1 MAMRGH
7 KASERL
13 SLAADGQFT
22 AEELR
27 VLNEHDKGCVA
38 CQRMQQRLTAVDAL
52 LASPRMVEP
61 PASMTNQVMDRVR
74 AHKRRRALVLAWSRR
89 AMWLVIVAATAAL
102 VAIALSSA
110 QDVLR
115 SESSVYA
122 SLVRS
127 LLAAIQLGSTLA
139 RGMQVIG
146 SAIVQRMNLAI
157 LAMYA
162 ALAIAVAALWMRLV
176 ARGPLGAARVRGN

>member
-1 MAMRGH
+1 MRCRE
-7 KASERL
+7 ASERL
-13 SLAADGQFT
+13 SLAADGQLA

-27 VLNEHDKGCVA
+27 VLNEHIEGCMA
-38 CQRMQQRLTAVDAL
+38 CQQTQQRLVSVDAL
-52 LASPRMVEP
+52 LTSPRTVEP

-89 AMWLVIVAATAAL
+89 AMWLVIIAATAAL
-102 VAIALSSA
+102 VAIAFSSA
-110 QDVLR
+110 QDLLR

-127 LLAAIQLGSTLA
+127 LLAVIQLGGTLA
-139 RGMQVIG
+139 RGMQVVG
-146 SAIVQRMNLAI
+146 SALVQRMNLAI

-162 ALAIAVAALWMRLV
+162 ALAIAVAAVWMRLV